1 MLVNEYF
8 ANLKGYED
16 IYMISNY
23 GTIKSTDRYVKNKN
37 GYRKIYGKI
46 LKARVDKYGYLRIGL
61 MKNKKQKHYLVH
73 RLVAETFIPNP
84 DKFPIINHKDGNKL
98 NNHISNLEWCNQS
111 YNIIHAYKA
120 GLKVGKSAKHNGI
133 KNPNSKLNEEEVLLI
148 FKDKKNNANI
158 KESYLKY
165 KNKISFKGFEQ
176 IWYGY
181 SWKKLVEKVDDKQ

>member
-61 MKNKKQKHYLVH
+61 IKNKKQKHYLVH

-111 YNIIHAYKA
+111 YNIIHAYKT
-120 GLKVGKSAKHNGI
+120 GLKVGKSAKHNGS
-133 KNPNSKLNEEEVLLI
+133 KNPNSKLNEEEVLSI

-181 SWKKLVEKVDDKQ
+181 SWKKSVEKVDDK